1 MVGELL
7 TLNIKGFENEAAL
20 KERLISEKKS
30 KTDNLISI
38 IKKRD
43 EITPEEAAM
52 IKAHI
57 IEKMAVQKEAITIIR

>member
-1 MVGELL
+1 MVNELL
-7 TLNIKGFENEAAL
+7 TLNIKGFESEAVL
-20 KERLISEKKS
+20 KEKLISEKKS

-52 IKAHI
+52 IKAHMT
-57 IEKMAVQKEAITIIR
+57 EKMTTQKEALI